1 MKRTTLILLLPALVL
16 AGCELVVDFDR
27 TKIPTDGV
35 DASTPPVNTPD
46 ATVEDASTVDPDAST
61 DPDAA
66 ADPDA
71 STDPDASIDPD
82 ASTDAGDDLDA
93 GDAGVDAGE
102 IP

>member
-61 DPDAA
+61 D
-66 ADPDA
+66 
-71 STDPDASIDPD
+71 
-82 ASTDAGDDLDA
+82 AGDDLDA
-93 GDAGVDAGE
+93 GDAGDDAGDL
-102 IP
+102 P